1 MAQLQS
7 TIVHGDLMLKENLQ
21 GGNFVRISS

>member
-7 TIVHGDLMLKENLQ
+7 TIVHGDLTVEGKFA
-21 GGNFVRISS
+21 GGDFVRISS